1 MQSLQSLQNLQSSQ
15 KPAAIPLNAKEFL
28 SVQDAAN
35 LIGASR
41 WTIQRLI
48 KSNKIKATKIG
59 RRTIISRSE
68 IDKLFN

>member
-1 MQSLQSLQNLQSSQ
+1 MQSLQDPQSLQSLQKS
-15 KPAAIPLNAKEFL
+15 KAIPLNAKEFL
-28 SVQDAAN
+28 SIKDAAN

-48 KSNKIKATKIG
+48 SSNKIKVTKIG